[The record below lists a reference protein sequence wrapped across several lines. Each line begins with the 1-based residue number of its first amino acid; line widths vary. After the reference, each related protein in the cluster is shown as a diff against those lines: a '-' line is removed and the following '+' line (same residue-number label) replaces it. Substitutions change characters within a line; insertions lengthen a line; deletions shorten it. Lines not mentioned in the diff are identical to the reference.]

1 MPKAPRRPTG
11 DKPDMPSLP
20 PERDPL
26 AGLENHPLFRVPG
39 AGAAEAHLQAL
50 RLAYAQLRRAEAEI
64 EELRRQLE
72 ATEAAK
78 RRLLRQ
84 LEAVE
89 SELAAWKARS
99 ASAAVGETGE
109 PAVEKQSYRFEAL
122 FTGELPS
129 SKMTL
134 NDIPV
139 ELKAFLTATKAALQA
154 EAGMTVTERDQ
165 VICSLAAYRLI
176 IDALAPAPHVWRK
189 LAPKDRS
196 RFAARYFGY
205 ILERLASLLAR
216 ASKL

>member
-1 MPKAPRRPTG
+1 MPKAA
-11 DKPDMPSLP
+11 KPDTGNKPDIP

-26 AGLENHPLFRVPG
+26 AGLENHPLFRMALPG
-39 AGAAEAHLQAL
+39 QEAHLQAL

-64 EELRRQLE
+64 AELRRQLE
-72 ATEAAK
+72 TTEASK
-78 RRLLRQ
+78 RQLLRQ

-89 SELAAWKARS
+89 SELTAWKAREAQGAGKGAEVPS
-99 ASAAVGETGE
+99 
-109 PAVEKQSYRFEAL
+109 QRWEAL

-139 ELKAFLTATKAALQA
+139 ELKSFLTATKAALQA
-154 EAGMTVTERDQ
+154 EAGVVVTERDQ
-165 VICSLAAYRLI
+165 VICSLAAYRLLMES
-176 IDALAPAPHVWRK
+176 LAGEPPVWRR
-189 LAPKDRS
+189 LTSKDRS

-205 ILERLASLLAR
+205 VLDRLASLLAR